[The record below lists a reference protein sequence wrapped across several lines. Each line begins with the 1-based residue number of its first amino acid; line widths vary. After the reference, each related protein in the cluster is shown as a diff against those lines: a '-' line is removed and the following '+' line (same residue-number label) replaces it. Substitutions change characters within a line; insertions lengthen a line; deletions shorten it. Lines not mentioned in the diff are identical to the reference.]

1 MLNKL
6 PLINLSRLKMPNSLE
21 KRNSILKDIKNLFIW
36 IAIALIIRWQVL
48 EPRWIPSGSML
59 PTLQIQDRILVEKL
73 SPKISSKSNLTSLK
87 NKIIVF
93 NVPEQLVEVGY
104 KSNVALIKRVIG
116 TPGDKIE
123 VKEGNLYLNEVVQNN
138 IISDKNI
145 NYSTGPFIVP
155 EKSLWVMGDNRNNS
169 MDSHI
174 WGFLPYEKV
183 IGKAIFRYWPLN
195 KIGPIRFPILNKGV

>member
-1 MLNKL
+1 MRNQV
-6 PLINLSRLKMPNSLE
+6 E
-21 KRNSILKDIKNLFIW
+21 KKSSILKDLKNLFIW
-36 IAIALIIRWQVL
+36 IVIALIIRWQVI

-59 PTLQIQDRILVEKL
+59 PTLQIQDKILVEKL
-73 SPKISSKSNLTSLK
+73 TPKITSKSNLSKLK

-93 NVPEQLVEVGY
+93 NVPEQLIEAGY
-104 KSNVALIKRVIG
+104 GSDIALIKRVIG
-116 TPGDKIE
+116 VPGDKVE
-123 VKEGNLYLNEVVQNN
+123 VKEGNLYLNDIAQNN
-138 IISDKNI
+138 YISDKNI
-145 NYSTGPFIVP
+145 NYSIGPYVVP

-195 KIGPIRFPILNKGV
+195 NIGPIRFPSLNNIG

>member
-1 MLNKL
+1 MQNQA
-6 PLINLSRLKMPNSLE
+6 E
-21 KRNSILKDIKNLFIW
+21 KKSSILNDFKNLFIW
-36 IAIALIIRWQVL
+36 IIIALIIRWQVI

-59 PTLQIQDRILVEKL
+59 PTLQIQDKILVEKL
-73 SPKISSKSNLTSLK
+73 TPKITSKSNLSKLK

-93 NVPEQLVEVGY
+93 NVPEQLIEAGY
-104 KSNVALIKRVIG
+104 ESDIALIKRVIG
-116 TPGDKIE
+116 VPGDKVE
-123 VKEGNLYLNEVVQNN
+123 VKEGNLYLNDIAQNN
-138 IISDKNI
+138 YISDRNI
-145 NYSTGPFIVP
+145 NYSIGPYIVP

-195 KIGPIRFPILNKGV
+195 KIGPIRFPSLNNAV

>member
-1 MLNKL
+1 
-6 PLINLSRLKMPNSLE
+6 MPNQIE
-21 KRNSILKDIKNLFIW
+21 KRNSILKDFKNLFIW
-36 IAIALIIRWQVL
+36 IAIALIIRWQVI

-59 PTLQIQDRILVEKL
+59 PTLQIQDKILVEKL
-73 SPKISSKSNLTSLK
+73 TPRINSKSNLYKLK

-93 NVPEQLVEVGY
+93 NVPEQLIDAGY
-104 KSNVALIKRVIG
+104 ESDIALIKRVIG
-116 TPGDKIE
+116 IPGDKIE
-123 VKEGNLYLNEVVQNN
+123 VKEGNLYLNDIKQNN
-138 IISDKNI
+138 FISDRNI

-169 MDSHI
+169 MDSHV

-195 KIGPIRFPILNKGV
+195 KMGPIRFPVLNNVG

>member
-1 MLNKL
+1 
-6 PLINLSRLKMPNSLE
+6 MPNQIE
-21 KRNSILKDIKNLFIW
+21 KRNSILKDFKNLFIW
-36 IAIALIIRWQVL
+36 IAIALIIRWQVI

-59 PTLQIQDRILVEKL
+59 PTLQIQDKILVEKL
-73 SPKISSKSNLTSLK
+73 TPRINSKSNLYKLK

-93 NVPEQLVEVGY
+93 NVPEQLIDAGY
-104 KSNVALIKRVIG
+104 ESNIALIKRVIG
-116 TPGDKIE
+116 IPGDKIE
-123 VKEGNLYLNEVVQNN
+123 VKEGNLYLNEIKQNN
-138 IISDKNI
+138 FISDRNI

-169 MDSHI
+169 MDSHV

-195 KIGPIRFPILNKGV
+195 KMGPIRFPVLNNVG

>member
-1 MLNKL
+1 MQN
-6 PLINLSRLKMPNSLE
+6 PAE
-21 KRNSILKDIKNLFIW
+21 KKSSILNDFKNLFIW
-36 IAIALIIRWQVL
+36 IIIALIIRWQVI

-59 PTLQIQDRILVEKL
+59 PTLQIQDKILVEKL
-73 SPKISSKSNLTSLK
+73 TPKITSKSNLSKLK

-93 NVPEQLVEVGY
+93 NVPEQLIEAGY
-104 KSNVALIKRVIG
+104 ESDIALIKRVIG
-116 TPGDKIE
+116 VPGDKVE
-123 VKEGNLYLNEVVQNN
+123 VKEGNLYLNDIAQNN
-138 IISDKNI
+138 YISDKNI
-145 NYSTGPFIVP
+145 NYSIGPYIVP

-195 KIGPIRFPILNKGV
+195 NIGPIRFPGLNNVG

>member
-1 MLNKL
+1 
-6 PLINLSRLKMPNSLE
+6 MPNPVKKNS
-21 KRNSILKDIKNLFIW
+21 SILKDVKNLFIW
-36 IAIALIIRWQVL
+36 IVIALIIRWQVI

-59 PTLQIQDRILVEKL
+59 PTLQIQDKILVEKL
-73 SPKISSKSNLTSLK
+73 TPKITSKSNLSKLK

-93 NVPEQLVEVGY
+93 NVPEQLIEAGY
-104 KSNVALIKRVIG
+104 ESDIALIKRVIG
-116 TPGDKIE
+116 IPGDKVE
-123 VKEGNLYLNEVVQNN
+123 VKEGILYLNDIAQNN
-138 IISDKNI
+138 YNVDRNI
-145 NYSTGPFIVP
+145 NYTTGPFVVP

-195 KIGPIRFPILNKGV
+195 NIGPIRFPVLNNLG

>member
-1 MLNKL
+1 MQN
-6 PLINLSRLKMPNSLE
+6 PAE
-21 KRNSILKDIKNLFIW
+21 KKSSILKDFKNLFIW
-36 IAIALIIRWQVL
+36 IIIALIIRWQVI

-59 PTLQIQDRILVEKL
+59 PTLQIQDKILVEKL
-73 SPKISSKSNLTSLK
+73 TPKITSKSNLSKLK

-93 NVPEQLVEVGY
+93 NVPEQLIEAGY
-104 KSNVALIKRVIG
+104 ESDIALIKRVIG
-116 TPGDKIE
+116 VPGDKVE
-123 VKEGNLYLNEVVQNN
+123 VKEGNLYLNDIAQNN
-138 IISDKNI
+138 YISDKNI
-145 NYSTGPFIVP
+145 NYSIGPYYVP

-195 KIGPIRFPILNKGV
+195 KIGPIRFPSLNNVG